1 MRLLLVEDDA
11 ALGTRLKSALEEAG
25 YAVDLATDGVDAEGL
40 ADVEPYDLVLLDL
53 GLPGRSG
60 LDVLANW
67 RRRGNRVPVVILT
80 ARGSWQEKVEGLKL
94 GADDYVGKPFQ
105 FEELLAR
112 IGSVLKRSHG
122 FAAGRLEVA
131 GISLD
136 EDTQTLATRDG
147 SHNDLTG
154 TEFRLL
160 RYFMLNPGQLL
171 SKTQLTDHVYDHDGD
186 KDSNVIEVYVNRLRQ
201 KIGRDLIQ
209 TRRGQGYV
217 FNPASRDE
225 DSWDR

>member
-11 ALGTRLKSALEEAG
+11 KLGPQLKTSLEQAG
-25 YAVDLATDGVDAEGL
+25 YAVDLSVDGIDAEALG
-40 ADVEPYDLVLLDL
+40 DIEPYDLALLDL
-53 GLPGRSG
+53 GLPGRPG
-60 LDVLANW
+60 LEVLGNW
-67 RRRGNRVPVVILT
+67 RKRGNRLPVVVLT
-80 ARGSWQEKVEGLKL
+80 ARGGWQEKVEGLKL

-112 IGSVLKRSHG
+112 ISAVLKRSRG
-122 FAAGRLEVA
+122 LPSGRLTVA

-136 EDTQTLATRDG
+136 EDTQTLIAGDG
-147 SHNDLTG
+147 SRCDLTG

-160 RYFMLNPGQLL
+160 RYFMLHPGQIL
-171 SKTQLTDHVYDHDGD
+171 SKAQLAEHVYDHDGD

-201 KIGRDLIQ
+201 KTGRERIA

-217 FNPASRDE
+217 FGLAAGERE
-225 DSWDR
+225 T